1 MPEDFQKQ
9 LLGDHDTLTRL
20 ETKFDAFAIE
30 MRAAYTDIVKNVGD
44 HEARVRVVET
54 EIDRAKSMGKV
65 VIDLEARMG
74 TVEKSVDEAKTT
86 VKTVGLIATLVGA
99 FIGATASIIVI
110 ISGILNRH

>member
-54 EIDRAKSMGKV
+54 EIDRAKSTAKV
-65 VIDLEARMG
+65 VIDLEARMALVETAVVQGKASAKAVG
-74 TVEKSVDEAKTT
+74 T
-86 VKTVGLIATLVGA
+86 IATLLGA
-99 FIGATASIIVI
+99 FIGATASIVVI

>member
-1 MPEDFQKQ
+1 MSEDVQKQ
-9 LLGDHDTLTRL
+9 LMGDHDTLTRL

-54 EIDRAKSMGKV
+54 EIDRAKATSKLA
-65 VIDLEARMG
+65 IDLEARMG
-74 TVEKSVDEAKTT
+74 VVETAVVQGKASA
-86 VKTVGLIATLVGA
+86 KTVGVVATLVGG
-99 FIGATASIIVI
+99 FIGATASIVVI